1 MDVSAVKYN
10 KQPNAPF
17 AQKINVQETSD
28 VFLSLLDNLRVSGST
43 QERSSHNVLSHM
55 TEQTNTKTAFKD
67 VGQKTATKTSV
78 EKKAD
83 KTDAKTESR
92 PQKNTKTQT
101 DGQKIPAQ
109 NDGVAKNTASEEPE
123 KEDKSAF
130 SDNAGTIK
138 ADEARNTVTD
148 KTETDE
154 TDEETKALTA
164 VLASVTVPVATPV
177 TEIQAQP
184 VIAEGESVEART
196 EQAGAENETV
206 FPLSDTDVNANEPVV
221 PVARTEAPEKTA
233 ETDKAS
239 ATPSLSAKETD
250 FSALTEQ
257 GEEKTVAAEMPQTQ
271 APSGF
276 TPANEANAAVGR
288 DVSETH
294 GATATAQADNLAQA
308 LPANTKLKIE
318 MTEVHND
325 IDAPEA
331 EAPAF
336 SFDKAEKVSER
347 PAAVLQSRSSATEN
361 NVAAFSGE
369 TVQDASPAVET
380 LAKSVRTTREAPVEE
395 TVTAAVKQSAVP
407 TFPERVANMTSVT
420 AAVKQSAVPT
430 ETLEAVLPEE
440 NVPER
445 NADNNQNS
453 RNGSFQTAQ
462 LQNNV
467 TVATNGTT
475 PVQSQDFASAVKS
488 GAAEGVS
495 GVSASSS
502 ASAADTSAFAV
513 RNDVLKGK
521 ATTGNAAAKPNIPT
535 NELVDQIKVR
545 ISKAAKEGVEK
556 ININLKPKELGNIQV
571 KLETD
576 GRGNIKASIIASRPE
591 TLDMLQK
598 DASVLKQALAEAGLK
613 TDDNAFNFSYR
624 GEQQQQ
630 DASSFAQNGRRG
642 GDHQAQ
648 AFNAPETANGEADDL
663 TEAVIASGWTSRHA
677 LNIRV

>member
-43 QERSSHNVLSHM
+43 QERSAHNVLSHM
-55 TEQTNTKTAFKD
+55 TEQTNAKTVFKD
-67 VGQKTATKTSV
+67 VGQKTAAKTSV

-109 NDGVAKNTASEEPE
+109 NDGVAKNTSSEEPE

-164 VLASVTVPVATPV
+164 VLASVAAPVAAPV
-177 TEIQAQP
+177 AEIQAQP
-184 VIAEGESVEART
+184 VIAEGEGVEVRT

-206 FPLSDTDVNANEPVV
+206 FPLSDTNVNANEPVV

-233 ETDKAS
+233 ETDKTS

-257 GEEKTVAAEMPQTQ
+257 GEEKTVSAEMPQTQ
-271 APSGF
+271 APSGSA
-276 TPANEANAAVGR
+276 PANEANAAAGR

-294 GATATAQADNLAQA
+294 GATATAQSDNLAQA

-325 IDAPEA
+325 IDAPETE
-331 EAPAF
+331 EALFA
-336 SFDKAEKVSER
+336 FDKAEKVSER

-380 LAKSVRTTREAPVEE
+380 LAKSVRTTREAPAEE
-395 TVTAAVKQSAVP
+395 TVTAAVKQSA
-407 TFPERVANMTSVT
+407 A
-420 AAVKQSAVPT
+420 PT

-445 NADNNQNS
+445 NADNGQNS

-462 LQNNV
+462 PQNNV
-467 TVATNGTT
+467 TIATNGTA

-488 GAAEGVS
+488 GTAEGVS
-495 GVSASSS
+495 GVSASSP

-521 ATTGNAAAKPNIPT
+521 ATAGNAAAKPNIPT

-576 GRGNIKASIIASRPE
+576 GHGNIKASIIASRPE

-630 DASSFAQNGRRG
+630 DTSQFAQNGRRG

-648 AFNAPETANGEADDL
+648 AFNAPETVNGEADDL
-663 TEAVIASGWTSRHA
+663 TEALIASGWTSRHA